1 MDNKLENL
9 KQHEDLDAYS
19 YHEMVDRSF
28 IVMSQIQDLL
38 IDHAVVECH
47 PELRENLEKAQKAIW
62 EVYQTVGAVHLSQ
75 EEND

>member
-1 MDNKLENL
+1 MDNKIITLVPDPE
-9 KQHEDLDAYS
+9 LDAFS

-47 PELRENLEKAQKAIW
+47 PELREKLELAQRAIW
-62 EVYQTVGAVHLSQ
+62 EVYQATGAVHVSDG
-75 EEND
+75 END

>member
-9 KQHEDLDAYS
+9 KQHEDLDVFS

-38 IDHAVVECH
+38 I
-47 PELRENLEKAQKAIW
+47 ENLEKAQKAIW
-62 EVYQTVGAVHLSQ
+62 EVYQTVGAVQLSE